1 MASASFL
8 EAHAKPPNG
17 GNMAGAKQLAFNDQ
31 ARQKMLAGINK
42 LAAAVTVTL
51 GPKGRNVAIDKS
63 WGAPTVLHDGVSVA
77 KEIKLE
83 DPFENMGAQLV
94 KQAADKTNEMAGD
107 GTTTATL
114 LAQQIAV
121 KGMKYVTAGTNPM
134 IMKRGIDKAV
144 DAVVAEIRRLAKP
157 VKESEWEKVATIS
170 AQNPVVGA
178 KVAEALKKVGK
189 DGVVEV
195 EEGKTTEI
203 TIEHKEGMEFDKGYA
218 SAYFVTNPDAME
230 AVIEHPYIL
239 VTDQKISSIQDL
251 LPLLEKLMAI
261 TKNFVIIADEV
272 EGEAL
277 TTLVLNKLRGTFNVL
292 AVKAPGF
299 GDRRKAM
306 LQDIAVLTGA
316 QFISADT
323 GRDLKTA
330 TPDDMGQAD
339 SVHAAKDSTRIVGG
353 KGKKN
358 DIMGRVAQ
366 IEKEISSST
375 SSFDIEKLQER
386 KAKLT
391 GGVAVI
397 QVGAATEVE
406 MKDLQERVKDAKEA
420 TKAAI
425 EEGIIP
431 GGGVTLIQ
439 AGKVLAKLKADSE
452 DERMGIQLIKSVLS
466 EPLKRLVENSG
477 MGMEGVDAAIDAG
490 WVVNQVLTKDDP
502 TYGFNAMTNKL
513 EDLIKA
519 GVIEPAKVAISA
531 LTNAASVASMV
542 LTTECLITD
551 LPEKEKPGMPDAGGM
566 GGMGGMM

>member
-1 MASASFL
+1 MA
-8 EAHAKPPNG
+8 
-17 GNMAGAKQLAFNDQ
+17 AKQLAFSDT

-94 KQAADKTNEMAGD
+94 KEAASKTNDAAGD

-121 KGMKYVTAGTNPM
+121 KGMRLVTAGSNPM
-134 IMKRGIDKAV
+134 IMKHGIDKAV
-144 DAVVAEIRRLAKP
+144 EAVVAQIRVLSKP
-157 VKESEWEKVATIS
+157 VKESEWEKVASIS
-170 AQNPVVGA
+170 AQNPMVGA
-178 KVAEALKKVGK
+178 KVAEALKLVGK

-195 EEGKTTEI
+195 EEGKTMEI
-203 TIEHKEGMEFDKGYA
+203 TIDHREGMEFDKGYA
-218 SAYFVTNPDAME
+218 SAYFVTNSDQME
-230 AVIEHPYIL
+230 SVIENPYIL
-239 VTDQKISSIQDL
+239 ITDQKISSIQDL
-251 LPLLEKLMAI
+251 LPLLEKVMAI
-261 TKNFVIIADEV
+261 SKNFVIIADDID
-272 EGEAL
+272 GEAL
-277 TTLVLNKLRGTFNVL
+277 TTLVLNKLRGAFNIL

-306 LQDIAVLTGA
+306 LQDIAILTGG
-316 QFISADT
+316 QFISSET

-330 TPDDMGQAD
+330 TAEDMGRAD
-339 SVHAAKDSTRIVGG
+339 SVRSSKDTTRIVGG
-353 KGKKN
+353 KGVKKA
-358 DIMGRVAQ
+358 IAARVSEIDNE
-366 IEKEISSST
+366 IEKST
-375 SSFDIEKLQER
+375 SDFDTEKLQER

-431 GGGVTLIQ
+431 GGGVTLLQ
-439 AGKVLAKLKADSE
+439 AGKVLKTMKGASADEQS
-452 DERMGIQLIKSVLS
+452 GIDLIKSVLE
-466 EPLKRLVENSG
+466 EPLRMLAKNA
-477 MGMEGVDAAIDAG
+477 GVDEG
-490 WVVNQVLTKDDP
+490 WVARVISEKDDP
-502 TYGFNAMTNKL
+502 HYGFNAMTN
-513 EDLIKA
+513 EFGDMVKA
-519 GVIEPAKVAISA
+519 GVIEPAKVAIASI
-531 LTNAASVASMV
+531 TNAASVTSMI

-551 LPEKEKPGMPDAGGM
+551 LPEKEKAMPAGGGM
-566 GGMGGMM
+566 GGMDGMM